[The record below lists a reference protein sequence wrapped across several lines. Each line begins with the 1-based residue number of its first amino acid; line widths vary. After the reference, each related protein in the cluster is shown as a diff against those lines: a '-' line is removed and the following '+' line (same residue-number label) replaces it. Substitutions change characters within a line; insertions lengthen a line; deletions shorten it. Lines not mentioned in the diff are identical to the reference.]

1 MNGMVAERLTARI
14 LCTLS
19 YARASAASG
28 KPACPKRRA
37 SSAVTVR
44 ASSGRP
50 WSARGARWFFEDFI
64 MPSLDVTS
72 GVRLGPK
79 ARHLIL
85 WRSLKLLADRHLYVR
100 TKSCIDC
107 G

>member
-44 ASSGRP
+44 ASSGRL
-50 WSARGARWFFEDFI
+50 WSDCRARWFLEAFI
-64 MPSLDVTS
+64 MPSSDANY
-72 GVRLGPK
+72 GVRLGPN

-85 WRSLKLLADRHLYVR
+85 WNSSRLLPDRH
-100 TKSCIDC
+100 SCVQTVDC
-107 G
+107 IGCK